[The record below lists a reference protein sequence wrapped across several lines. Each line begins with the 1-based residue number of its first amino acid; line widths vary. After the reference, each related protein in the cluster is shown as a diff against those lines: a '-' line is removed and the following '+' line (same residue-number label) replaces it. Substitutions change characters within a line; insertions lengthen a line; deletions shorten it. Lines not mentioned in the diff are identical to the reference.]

1 MSETTTARSMEAKF
15 RTVIGSVIGIV
26 ISLSAFYM
34 AGIGVFDET
43 LTRVGLVA
51 LGLILMIVVGP
62 LDSRSGGLEPS
73 ASRLKTLIDLVM
85 VAAIL
90 FSSWHFFA
98 IGEELEE
105 GLYDLTHFDQL
116 VGLAGLLSLLE
127 MTRRMVGLPLTLIC
141 IGTIGYA
148 LFGEQLPWIFRHAGF
163 YTEDVMTAVWYSF
176 DGVYGRP
183 VAVVT
188 SLILIFVVFGAILEG
203 IGAGE
208 VLLKLAFVTTGKL
221 RGGPAHAAVVASA
234 LFGTMSGST
243 VANVV
248 GTGVFTIPMI
258 RKRGF
263 SGTFAGAIEAA
274 ASSGGQFMPPVMGAV
289 AFIMAD
295 VTGVPYLTIC
305 VAALVPALFYYA
317 SLFCSVSVEARRV
330 GIEPVETKGE
340 KLTTADWLMTLTF
353 VIPLVVVG
361 ALVAGRSVAMGGFL
375 ACLTALGL
383 GFVLNPDFRRNPQR
397 LLGILA
403 SAGRASAVILVA
415 VAAVG
420 IIIGVMNQTGL
431 GLRFANVILAI
442 SGESL
447 FGGLAVMMLGCL
459 VIGMGMPTVPAY
471 LIIVLVVGPAIAKM
485 GVPVLLVH
493 LFAVYFGVLSSITPP
508 VALAAYAAAPI
519 TGASPMA
526 TAVTAVRI
534 ALIGFIVPFV
544 FIYNPSLSLVEQF
557 DIVDFIWICARL
569 GLAIWLLTTGMAGF
583 EKGSLS
589 MPLRVLRVA
598 LGVLVLFEGL
608 ALQAGAFILGLLLVA
623 FEWRPIARN
632 RANPA

>member
-234 LFGTMSGST
+234 LF
-243 VANVV
+243 
-248 GTGVFTIPMI
+248 
-258 RKRGF
+258 
-263 SGTFAGAIEAA
+263 
-274 ASSGGQFMPPVMGAV
+274 
-289 AFIMAD
+289 
-295 VTGVPYLTIC
+295 
-305 VAALVPALFYYA
+305 
-317 SLFCSVSVEARRV
+317 CSVSVEARRV

-459 VIGMGMPTVPAY
+459 VLGMGMPTVPAY